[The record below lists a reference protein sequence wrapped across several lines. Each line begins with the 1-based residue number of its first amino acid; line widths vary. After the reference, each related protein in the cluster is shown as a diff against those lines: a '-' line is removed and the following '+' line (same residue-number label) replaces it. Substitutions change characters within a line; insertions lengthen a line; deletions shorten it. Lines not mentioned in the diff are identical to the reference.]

1 MSNKKKLQLQQ
12 LNSKMLAYASVKNVA
27 MPPTGWLKAIRLA
40 LGISARQLGNKLGIT
55 KQGVGVME
63 KREAE
68 GAITIKSL
76 REAARALDMELVYG
90 FVPNDGSLDALIERR
105 AAKLAEEIVLR
116 TSASMRLEDQE
127 NSHERLQR
135 AIKER
140 TEAIKAEMPK
150 ALWD

>member
-1 MSNKKKLQLQQ
+1 MAGKKNLQLQQ

-27 MPPTGWLKAIRLA
+27 MPPTGWIKAVRLA
-40 LGISARQLGNKLGIT
+40 LGINARQLGNKLGIS

-68 GAITIKSL
+68 GAITIKVL
-76 REAARALDMELVYG
+76 REAAQALDMELVYA
-90 FVPNDGSLDALIERR
+90 FVPTDGSLDALIERR
-105 AAKLAEEIVLR
+105 AKALAEQIVLR

-127 NSHERLQR
+127 NSQERLRR